1 MASDEIERLHEP
13 RGKRAVTLRAQPDP
27 AVTGRAF
34 GPGELRRKAAR
45 RLRADTGLK
54 GNPLWR
60 ELTHQRC
67 QRVEV
72 LDATFETAGVDH
84 SLRKHHMQ
92 HRGEQERVGSRPNR
106 DMLVG
111 CLGRLGPPRIDD
123 NHTSPAIADR
133 TKTTPHVRSRHQ
145 AAIRHDRVG
154 AEDEEEICPI
164 EIRDRDER
172 LVATHAKG
180 DEHLRNLIG

>member
-1 MASDEIERLHEP
+1 MASDEIERLHQP
-13 RGKRAVTLRAQPDP
+13 RRKRAMTLRAQPDP
-27 AVTGRAF
+27 AVTSRAF

-45 RLRADTGLK
+45 RLRADTGSR
-54 GNPLWR
+54 GNQFWR
-60 ELTHQRC
+60 EFPHQRC

-72 LDATFETAGVDH
+72 LDATFETTGVDR

-111 CLGRLGPPRIDD
+111 RLGCLGPPRIDD
-123 NHTSPAIADR
+123 NHASPAIADR
-133 TKTTPHVRSRHQ
+133 AKTTPHVRSRHQ

-154 AEDEEEICPI
+154 AEDEEEICAV

-172 LVATHAKG
+172 LVAEHAKG